1 METLDSP
8 ATLKYNNGNN
18 FPTNFKM
25 ISYMMLVGSIALIV
39 TGWFVFGGIL
49 LLISTG
55 IITNR
60 NIVIIDSVENFIHDY
75 SLFLGFIKIG
85 KKYPLDKYKY
95 VTTMPLIESRTVYAS
110 TSNSSTISHS
120 YITVTL
126 FGERLKGKRVIT
138 KFESKNEAME
148 VASKLSDRLGLK
160 FFEYDPKLVRQ
171 ILLGQKTI

>member
-1 METLDSP
+1 
-8 ATLKYNNGNN
+8 
-18 FPTNFKM
+18 
-25 ISYMMLVGSIALIV
+25 MLVGSIALIV
-39 TGWFVFGGIL
+39 TSWFLFGGIL
-49 LLISTG
+49 LLISMG

-75 SLFLGFIKIG
+75 SLFFGFIKIG

-110 TSNSSTISHS
+110 TSNSTTISHS

>member
-8 ATLKYNNGNN
+8 ATLKYNNGND
-18 FPTNFKM
+18 FPSNFKM
-25 ISYMMLVGSIALIV
+25 ICYIMLVGSIALIV
-39 TGWFVFGGIL
+39 TSWFLFGGIL
-49 LLISTG
+49 LLISMG

-75 SLFLGFIKIG
+75 SLFFGFIKIG

-110 TSNSSTISHS
+110 TSNSTTISHS

>member
-18 FPTNFKM
+18 FPANFKM
-25 ISYMMLVGSIALIV
+25 ICYIMLVGSIALIV
-39 TGWFVFGGIL
+39 TSWFLFGGIL
-49 LLISTG
+49 LLISMG
-55 IITNR
+55 GITNR

-75 SLFLGFIKIG
+75 SLFFGFIKIG
-85 KKYPLDKYKY
+85 KKYPLNKYKY
-95 VTTMPLIESRTVYAS
+95 VTTMPLIESQTAYANLANS
-110 TSNSSTISHS
+110 TTISHS

-138 KFESKNEAME
+138 KFDSKNEAME